1 MKTFECKNI
10 GMNCGFKTTANTED
24 EMLAKIA
31 EHAKT
36 VHHMDKIDDET
47 MAKVREA
54 IKDE

>member
-1 MKTFECKNI
+1 
-10 GMNCGFKTTANTED
+10 MNCGFKTTANTED